1 MEKSAADSSIE
12 AVTNLTEK
20 GLIRVLHVDDEA
32 GFLKVAKQCLE
43 LQGSFQVD
51 TVSSVE
57 EATKKMKKKTFDVIV
72 SDYMMPGKDGLE
84 FLKELREKGN
94 NIPLIMF
101 TGKGREEVA
110 IKALNY
116 GADQYIN
123 KIGDPKTV
131 YAELAR
137 NIRQAVERRRTP

>member
-1 MEKSAADSSIE
+1 MDESIADSSE
-12 AVTNLTEK
+12 VVKNLTEE
-20 GLIRVLHVDDEA
+20 GLIHVLHVDDED
-32 GFLKVAKQCLE
+32 GFVKTAKQCLE

-51 TVSSVE
+51 TASSVK
-57 EATKKMKKKTFDVIV
+57 EAMKKMKMRTFDVIV
-72 SDYMMPGKDGLE
+72 CDYMMPGKNGLE

-94 NIPLIMF
+94 NIPLIIF

-123 KIGDPKTV
+123 KTGDPKTV
-131 YAELAR
+131 YAILAH